1 MDEVE
6 QLARVAIDCGMRL
19 HKRLGPGLLESAYE
33 IILCEQLQREG
44 LRVERQ
50 KAVSID
56 VDGIRIADAFRVD
69 LLLNGTL
76 VLEIKSVDRLA
87 PVHSKQLLTYLKLL
101 DLRLGLLMNFGQETL
116 RDGLRRIVNGPSS
129 FVPSRLRANVQSHAQ
144 ETSQ

>member
-1 MDEVE
+1 MDDVE
-6 QLARVAIDCGMRL
+6 QLARAAIDCGMRL

-33 IILCEQLQREG
+33 VILCEQLQREG
-44 LRVERQ
+44 FLVERQ

-69 LLLNGTL
+69 LLINQTL

-116 RDGLRRIVNGPSS
+116 RDGLRRIVNGPST
-129 FVPSRLRANVQSHAQ
+129 FVPSRLRANLHSREQ
-144 ETSQ
+144 EIY

>member
-1 MDEVE
+1 MDDVE

-19 HKRLGPGLLESAYE
+19 HKRLGPGLLESVYE

-44 LRVERQ
+44 LLVERQ

-69 LLLNGTL
+69 LLVNGTL

-101 DLRLGLLMNFGQETL
+101 DLPLGLLMNFGQETL
-116 RDGLRRIVNGPSS
+116 RDGLRRIVNGPST
-129 FVPSRLRANVQSHAQ
+129 FVPSRLRANLQSREQ
-144 ETSQ
+144 EIN

>member
-1 MDEVE
+1 MDDVE
-6 QLARVAIDCGMRL
+6 QLARAAIDCGMRL

-33 IILCEQLQREG
+33 VILCEQLQREG
-44 LRVERQ
+44 FFVERQ

-69 LLLNGTL
+69 LLINQTL

-116 RDGLRRIVNGPSS
+116 RDGLRRIVNGPST
-129 FVPSRLRANVQSHAQ
+129 FVPSRLRANLQSHEQ
-144 ETSQ
+144 EAY